1 MREPLSQN
9 IRYLNLCDPLT
20 SRNQKE
26 TRCPLCGVER
36 TKKRRL
42 VERKKEKI
50 MPVLKKKPDPIQ
62 LNTCQNEKA
71 VLFIFSFSFQED
83 STCAP

>member
-9 IRYLNLCDPLT
+9 IRYLNLCGPLT

-42 VERKKEKI
+42 VERKKEKK
-50 MPVLKKKPDPIQ
+50 MPMLKKKTRP
-62 LNTCQNEKA
+62 NTSKHLSKRKGCP
-71 VLFIFSFSFQED
+71 FHFFFFF
-83 STCAP
+83 PRG